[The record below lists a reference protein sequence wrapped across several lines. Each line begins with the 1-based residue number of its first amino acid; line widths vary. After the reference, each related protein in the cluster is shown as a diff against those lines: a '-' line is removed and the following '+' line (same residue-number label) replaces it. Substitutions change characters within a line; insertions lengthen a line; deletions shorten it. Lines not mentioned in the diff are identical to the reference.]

1 MKPTL
6 SLLLRSLLL
15 SAVVASV
22 AHAGV
27 NLKAVDLDVLQK
39 KDFGGYIDSERAN
52 ELASQVATAILQ
64 DAGLLD
70 PTAKQQLTLY
80 VGYYRRFSG
89 DETPFPVNN
98 LVTPQYSG
106 GWITT
111 VNGQVISQKH
121 GYRGK
126 VDLIGIKGLFSKDVA
141 GKQGKNF
148 KRDLSG
154 IASATAITTNALV
167 QQLYADKKRY
177 KAFIQS
183 NNVGANAA
191 LQSFYAKLD
200 DDTTP
205 ELASINDSPQYIPA
219 DVIADFRQRVSDA
232 DEAVRL
238 KTYKE
243 LVLNPV
249 NDKTVLDTIKLNLL
263 TAAMKDVSADT
274 QAWAAKALGAAGFS
288 EYREALE
295 QMSKVA
301 ATGKVKKHAK
311 RSLISI
317 TNNPTYPIMLHDPG
331 NRQPGQSWKS
341 LQMVNQINSGRLRI
355 QTAAAKQV
363 FREGKNA
370 DDAVKAAL
378 AKQLEF
384 SSMRASVRA
393 DVSGEFHAW
402 ALKALAASGDKKYLP
417 LLNRVAKAGLNKKTR
432 KYAKASAKLLKKA

>member
-1 MKPTL
+1 MTSK
-6 SLLLRSLLL
+6 LLLVLRSLLL
-15 SAVVASV
+15 GAVFTSV

-27 NLKAVDLDVLQK
+27 NLKTVELDVLQK
-39 KDFGGYIDSERAN
+39 KDFGGYIDNQRAN
-52 ELASQVATAILQ
+52 ELATQVATAILQ
-64 DAGLLD
+64 EAGLLD
-70 PTAKQQLTLY
+70 TASSQNVTLY
-80 VGYYRRFSG
+80 VGYYRRFTG

-111 VNGQVISQKH
+111 ENGRVVNQKH

-126 VDLIGIKGLFSKDVA
+126 VDLIGIKGLFRKDVE

-148 KRDLSG
+148 KRDISG
-154 IASATAITTNALV
+154 IASATAITANALV
-167 QQLYADKKRY
+167 KNLYADKKRY
-177 KAFIQS
+177 KAFTKS
-183 NNVGANAA
+183 GNAGANAA
-191 LQSFYAKLD
+191 LLAFFTQLD

-205 ELASINDSPQYIPA
+205 EFAKLSDSPKYIPA
-219 DVIADFRQRVSDA
+219 AIIDGFRKRVTDT
-232 DEAVRL
+232 DPAVRL
-238 KTYKE
+238 KAYKE

-249 NDKTVLDTIKLNLL
+249 NDKSVLDAIKLNML
-263 TAAMKDVSADT
+263 TAAAKDVPADT

-295 QMSKVA
+295 QISLVA
-301 ATGKVKKHAK
+301 ATSKVKKHAK
-311 RSLISI
+311 RSLTSIS
-317 TNNPTYPIMLHDPG
+317 NNPTYPIMLHDPS

-341 LQMVNQINSGRLRI
+341 LQTVNQLNSGRLRI

-363 FREGKNA
+363 FRDGKDA
-370 DDAVKAAL
+370 DDFVTAAL

-402 ALKALAASGDKKYLP
+402 ALKALAASGEKKYLP
-417 LLNRVAKAGLNKKTR
+417 LLNRVAKSGLNKKTR
-432 KYAKASAKLLKKA
+432 KYAKASAKVLKKA